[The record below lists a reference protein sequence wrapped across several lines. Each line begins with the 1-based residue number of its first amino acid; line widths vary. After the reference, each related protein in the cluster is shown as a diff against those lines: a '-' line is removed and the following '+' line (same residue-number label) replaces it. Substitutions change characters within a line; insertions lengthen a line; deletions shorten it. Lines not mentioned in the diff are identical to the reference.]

1 MRKRFTRGQR
11 GRGAVVAGGQAPAP
25 SNEPH
30 MPDAQTFHAESKRL
44 KRKLSKNDQVRRDNG
59 STHRWGMRSAR
70 TTSRQ
75 DLPDEIDS
83 SLHSM

>member
-1 MRKRFTRGQR
+1 
-11 GRGAVVAGGQAPAP
+11 
-25 SNEPH
+25 
-30 MPDAQTFHAESKRL
+30 MPDAQTFHAEMKRL
-44 KRKLSKNDQVRRDNG
+44 KGKLSKNDQVRCDNC